1 MKFML
6 TLNIPTKN
14 GMSHMIIAEHPAE
27 TLEEFQE
34 ALHSEDFILME
45 EWQKQ
50 EYGDLKRGDL
60 LLVNHQLIG
69 KVRIYK
75 QQ

>member
-1 MKFML
+1 ML

>member
-14 GMSHMIIAEHPAE
+14 GMSHMIIVEHPAQS
-27 TLEEFQE
+27 LEEFQE
-34 ALHSEDFILME
+34 ALHSEDFLMME

-50 EYGDLKRGDL
+50 EYGDLKRGDP

-75 QQ
+75 HQ

>member
-1 MKFML
+1 
-6 TLNIPTKN
+6 
-14 GMSHMIIAEHPAE
+14 MIIAEHPAE

>member
-1 MKFML
+1 ML

-14 GMSHMIIAEHPAE
+14 GMSHMIIVEHPAE

-45 EWQKQ
+45 EWQKH
-50 EYGDLKRGDL
+50 EYGYGELKRGDL